1 MEKVPLLV
9 YENEMKSK
17 NKIIFI
23 QSILLAII
31 SIILGISIY
40 LFVSF
45 ISSFDF
51 VGYDQSGDINSIN
64 SGTQGDIINGSKT
77 TNDA

>member
-17 NKIIFI
+17 NRIIVI
-23 QSILLAII
+23 QSILIAILSIVLGLA
-31 SIILGISIY
+31 IY

-45 ISSFDF
+45 LNSYNF
-51 VGYDQSGDINSIN
+51 VGYEQDGDINSIN
-64 SGTQGDIINGSKT
+64 SGTQGDIINGST
-77 TNDA
+77 ITYDD

>member
-17 NKIIFI
+17 NRIIVI
-23 QSILLAII
+23 QSILITLL

-45 ISSFDF
+45 LSAFDF
-51 VGYDQSGDINSIN
+51 VGYDQDGDINSIN
-64 SGTQGDIINGSKT
+64 SGTQGDIINGST
-77 TNDA
+77 ITNDD

>member
-17 NKIIFI
+17 NRIIVI
-23 QSILLAII
+23 QSILIAIL
-31 SIILGISIY
+31 SVILGISIY

-45 ISSFDF
+45 LSAFDF
-51 VGYDQSGDINSIN
+51 VGYDQDGDINSIN
-64 SGTQGDIINGSKT
+64 SGTQGDVINGST
-77 TNDA
+77 ITNDD